1 MQLDG
6 QLLKWAQTSN
16 GGFTATL
23 CFSDEDAAREYFQS
37 KTLAKGK
44 QAGQLFSITF
54 AELDEHGNEPAPV
67 PKRFQ
72 GGPIARLLIL
82 DWCKD
87 PLFWEY
93 TNSKNEHQAAH
104 FVKIICNVESRNQID
119 GNRAAEEQFHEL
131 IRKPYQAW
139 LEKQAV
145 AA

>member
-1 MQLDG
+1 MF
-6 QLLKWAQTSN
+6 AIN
-16 GGFTATL
+16 
-23 CFSDEDAAREYFQS
+23 
-37 KTLAKGK
+37 
-44 QAGQLFSITF
+44 F
-54 AELDEHGNEPAPV
+54 AELDDFGNEPAPV
-67 PKRFQ
+67 PRKFQ

-93 TNSKNEHQAAH
+93 TNSKNEQQAAH

-139 LEKQAV
+139 LQKQEAV